1 MVGRLRFTAIWSQGR
16 ITGNWPTDP
25 AGLLPTAAAARRS
38 PPPQTLDSPLPS
50 QENVV
55 NNCGLVLDPP
65 AQGPAEKGGYV
76 ERLKGTVKWFN
87 NAKGY
92 GFIGR
97 ADGPDVFV
105 HYSAITSEGYKS
117 LQEGDQ
123 VEFEIA
129 EGQKGPQ
136 AANVTKA
143 A

>member
-1 MVGRLRFTAIWSQGR
+1 MADSLV
-16 ITGNWPTDP
+16 
-25 AGLLPTAAAARRS
+25 RR
-38 PPPQTLDSPLPS
+38 TLDSVLP
-50 QENVV
+50 VA
-55 NNCGLVLDPP
+55 
-65 AQGPAEKGGYV
+65 AQLAQFKGAAPVKEHVPKGAYM

-97 ADGPDVFV
+97 DDGADVFV

-123 VEFEIA
+123 VEFEITQ
-129 EGQKGPQ
+129 GQKGPQ

-143 A
+143 S